1 MYNAYVNA
9 GGVVIS
15 DPYNADKA
23 EVVIDALFGT
33 GMKKPLAGDFQD
45 AAMWFNE
52 RQALHISVDIPSGL
66 DPMTGR
72 WVGGVKGCMADITL
86 AMLAPKAGCFMCE
99 GADAAGVVEVNELGV
114 SVPLSTIG
122 LVEPDDFRHVLE
134 ERSRNSH
141 KGNYGHV
148 AVVGGETGTIGAAVL
163 AARAAIVTGAGRVT
177 VEFMSDKAPA
187 FDTIYPELMVAD
199 GEVDL
204 TKTSCN
210 VVGCGM
216 GFSDKARKR
225 LTDAIAAPVPL
236 ILDAD
241 ALRMIADDMSLQDAL
256 LARKAHTVI
265 TRVKLPPSSAAP
277 SKKFKPIV
285 LVQPANSLFRPALFR
300 F

>member
-1 MYNAYVNA
+1 MAQQILNLDELASLEHRYQSQLPAAELMRRAGLVIADRVCESLEPGKHVVFICGPGNNGGDGFAAARLLLDREYRVTVALIGCDKPKTEDALAMYNAYVNA
-9 GGVVIS
+9 GGTVIS

-122 LVEPDDFRHVLE
+122 LVEPATVTR
-134 ERSRNSH
+134 
-141 KGNYGHV
+141 
-148 AVVGGETGTIGAAVL
+148 ETT
-163 AARAAIVTGAGRVT
+163 VTW
-177 VEFMSDKAPA
+177 
-187 FDTIYPELMVAD
+187 L
-199 GEVDL
+199 
-204 TKTSCN
+204 
-210 VVGCGM
+210 
-216 GFSDKARKR
+216 
-225 LTDAIAAPVPL
+225 
-236 ILDAD
+236 
-241 ALRMIADDMSLQDAL
+241 
-256 LARKAHTVI
+256 
-265 TRVKLPPSSAAP
+265 
-277 SKKFKPIV
+277 
-285 LVQPANSLFRPALFR
+285 
-300 F
+300 